1 MPTVHVVG
9 AGLAGL
15 ACAVRLA
22 GQGLPI
28 IVYEAAPRAG
38 GRCRS
43 FYDDAIGQTVDNGNH
58 LLLSA
63 NHAALSYLDD
73 IGAGHSL
80 TGPQTA
86 QFPFLDL
93 ATGVRWCLRP
103 NEGVAPWWILSPSR
117 RVPGTRPYQY
127 LSGLRLI
134 AAGRRA
140 TVGDCVAPGHPLFRP
155 FWEPLTLAVMNAP
168 PARAAAQPMRTVLL
182 RTFARGGTNCR
193 PLVAHESLA
202 ASFIDPALA
211 QLRANGV
218 QLQMSRR
225 LRGIAGSNNSAD
237 ALQFVGELVEL
248 RSDDRVIVAVPP
260 GAAAGLL
267 PGLTV
272 PDEGEPIVNAHFR
285 LPAPVIL
292 PGGLPFLGLLGGTA
306 HWIFL
311 RGNVTSVTVS
321 GARDLVQRAND
332 DLAKLLWR
340 DVAAALDLA
349 ADPIPPVRIVKERRA
364 TFIQDPANNRRRPA
378 TITARHNVFLAGDWT
393 DTGLPATIEG
403 AVASGHAAAQA
414 VKASLQHHTA

>member
-22 GQGLPI
+22 GKGLRI

-43 FYDDAIGQTVDNGNH
+43 FYDEVVGRTVDNGNH

-63 NHAALSYLDD
+63 NHAALGYLEE
-73 IGAGHSL
+73 IGAGDSL
-80 TGPQTA
+80 TGPQSA
-86 QFPFLDL
+86 LFPFLDL
-93 ATGVRWCLRP
+93 VSGARWDLRP
-103 NEGVAPWWILSPSR
+103 NEGLLPWWTMSPSR
-117 RVPGTRPYQY
+117 RVPGTRPRHY
-127 LSGLRLI
+127 LSALRLI
-134 AAGRRA
+134 AAGPRA
-140 TVGDCVAPGHPLFRP
+140 TVGDCIGQDHPLFRP

-168 PARAAAQPMRTVLL
+168 PARAAAQPMCRVLL
-182 RTFARGGTNCR
+182 RTFARGAANCR
-193 PLVAHESLA
+193 PLVAREGLT

-211 QLRANGV
+211 RLRADGV

-225 LRGIAGSNNSAD
+225 LRGIASTNHNAG

-248 RSDDRVIVAVPP
+248 PADDRVVLAVPSK
-260 GAAAGLL
+260 AAAGLV
-267 PGLTV
+267 PELTV

-285 LPAPVIL
+285 LPAPVTL
-292 PGGLPFLGLLGGTA
+292 PGGAPFLGLLGGTA

-311 RGNVTSVTVS
+311 RGDVASVTVS
-321 GARDLVQRAND
+321 SAGDLVQRAID
-332 DLAKLLWR
+332 ELTEVLWR
-340 DVAAALDLA
+340 DVAAALNLA
-349 ADPIPPVRIVKERRA
+349 VNPMPPARIVKERHA

-378 TITARHNVFLAGDWT
+378 TVTGWPNTFLAGDWT

-403 AVASGHAAAQA
+403 AVASGHAAALA
-414 VKASLQHHTA
+414 VEASLP